1 MISIDIPGREHP
13 LEIEALILDYNGTIA
28 RDGELIE
35 GIPERLI
42 KLTDAVEVYVLTA
55 DTYGTVRGQC
65 EPLGVMVRTFPHA
78 GAGVCKEEIVLEL
91 RRNAKICA
99 VGNGFND
106 VQMMD
111 AADFAVAVLEA
122 EGMFAGLLPYADVL
136 VRSAGEA
143 LDLFLKPDRLR
154 ATLRN

>member
-13 LEIEALILDYNGTIA
+13 LEIEALVLDYNGTIA
-28 RDGELIE
+28 KDGALIE
-35 GIPERLI
+35 GIPKRLI
-42 KLTDAVEVYVLTA
+42 KLAEAVEVYVLTA

-65 EPLGVMVRTFPHA
+65 EPLGVTVRTFPHA
-78 GAGVCKEEIVLEL
+78 GAGVCKEEIVHEQKK
-91 RRNAKICA
+91 NAKVCA
-99 VGNGFND
+99 FGNGFND

-111 AADFAVAVLEA
+111 AADFAVAVLDA
-122 EGMFAGLLPYADVL
+122 EGMYAGLLPHADVL
-136 VRSAGEA
+136 VRSAVEA

>member
-13 LEIEALILDYNGTIA
+13 LEIEALVLDYNGTIA
-28 RDGELIE
+28 KDGALIE
-35 GIPERLI
+35 GIPKRLI
-42 KLTDAVEVYVLTA
+42 KLAEAVEVYVLTA

-65 EPLGVMVRTFPHA
+65 EPLGVTVRTFPHA

-91 RRNAKICA
+91 RRNAKVCA

-111 AADFAVAVLEA
+111 AADFAVAVLDA
-122 EGMFAGLLPYADVL
+122 EGMYAGLLPHADIL
-136 VRSAGEA
+136 VRSAEEA
-143 LDLFLKPDRLR
+143 LDLFLKADRLR

>member
-28 RDGELIE
+28 KDGALIE
-35 GIPERLI
+35 GIPERLN
-42 KLTDAVEVYVLTA
+42 KLADAVEVYVLTA

-65 EPLGVMVRTFPHA
+65 KPLGVTVRTFPHA
-78 GAGVCKEEIVLEL
+78 GAGACKEEIVLEL
-91 RRNAKICA
+91 RKNAKVCA

-111 AADFAVAVLEA
+111 AADFAVAVLDA
-122 EGMFAGLLPYADVL
+122 EGMYAGLLPHADVL
-136 VRSAGEA
+136 VRSAVEA

>member
-28 RDGELIE
+28 KDGALIE
-35 GIPERLI
+35 GIPERLV
-42 KLTDAVEVYVLTA
+42 KLADAVEVYVLTA

-65 EPLGVMVRTFPHA
+65 EPLGVTIRTFPHA
-78 GAGVCKEEIVLEL
+78 GAAVCKEEIVREL
-91 RRNAKICA
+91 KQSAKVCA
-99 VGNGFND
+99 VGNGLND

-122 EGMFAGLLPYADVL
+122 EGMYAGLLPHANVL
-136 VRSAGEA
+136 VRSAEEA
-143 LDLFLKPDRLR
+143 LDLFLEPDRLR

>member
-1 MISIDIPGREHP
+1 MISIDIPGRENP
-13 LEIEALILDYNGTIA
+13 LEIEALVLDYNGTIA
-28 RDGELIE
+28 RDGALIE

-65 EPLGVMVRTFPHA
+65 EPLGVTVRTFPHA

-91 RRNAKICA
+91 RRNAKVCA

-111 AADFAVAVLEA
+111 AAGFAVAVLDA
-122 EGMFAGLLPYADVL
+122 EGMYAGLLPHADVL

>member
-28 RDGELIE
+28 KDGALIE
-35 GIPERLI
+35 GIPKRLI
-42 KLTDAVEVYVLTA
+42 KLAEAVEVYVLTA

-65 EPLGVMVRTFPHA
+65 EPLGVTVRTFPHA

-91 RRNAKICA
+91 RKNAKVCA

-111 AADFAVAVLEA
+111 AADFAVAVLDA
-122 EGMFAGLLPYADVL
+122 EGMYAGLLPHADVL
-136 VRSAGEA
+136 VRSAEEA
-143 LDLFLKPDRLR
+143 LDLFLKADRLR

>member
-28 RDGELIE
+28 KDGALIE

-65 EPLGVMVRTFPHA
+65 EPLGVTVRTFPHA
-78 GAGVCKEEIVLEL
+78 GAGACKEEIVLEL
-91 RRNAKICA
+91 RRNAKVCA

-111 AADFAVAVLEA
+111 AADFAVAVLDA
-122 EGMFAGLLPYADVL
+122 EGMFAGLLPHADVL
-136 VRSAGEA
+136 VGSAVEA

>member
-1 MISIDIPGREHP
+1 MITIDIPGREHP

-28 RDGELIE
+28 KDGALIE
-35 GIPERLI
+35 GIPERLV
-42 KLTDAVEVYVLTA
+42 KLADAVDVYVLTA

-65 EPLGVMVRTFPHA
+65 EPLGVTIRTFPHA
-78 GAGVCKEEIVLEL
+78 GAAVCKEEIVREL
-91 RRNAKICA
+91 KQSAKVCA
-99 VGNGFND
+99 VGNGLND

-122 EGMFAGLLPYADVL
+122 EGMYAGLLPHANVL
-136 VRSAGEA
+136 VRSAEEA
-143 LDLFLKPDRLR
+143 LDLFLEPDRLR

>member
-13 LEIEALILDYNGTIA
+13 LEIEALVLDYNGTIA
-28 RDGELIE
+28 KDGALIE

-42 KLTDAVEVYVLTA
+42 KLAEAVEVYVLTA

-65 EPLGVMVRTFPHA
+65 EPLGVTVRTFPHA
-78 GAGVCKEEIVLEL
+78 GAGACKEEIVLEL
-91 RRNAKICA
+91 RRNAKVCA

-111 AADFAVAVLEA
+111 AADFAVAVLDA
-122 EGMFAGLLPYADVL
+122 EGMYAGLLPHADVL

>member
-1 MISIDIPGREHP
+1 MISIDIPGREHS
-13 LEIEALILDYNGTIA
+13 LEIEALVLDYNGTIA
-28 RDGELIE
+28 KDGALIE

-42 KLTDAVEVYVLTA
+42 KLAEAVEVYVLTA

-65 EPLGVMVRTFPHA
+65 EPLGVAVRTFPHA
-78 GAGVCKEEIVLEL
+78 GAGACKEEIVLEL
-91 RRNAKICA
+91 RRNAKVCA

-111 AADFAVAVLEA
+111 AADFAVAVLDA
-122 EGMFAGLLPYADVL
+122 EGMYAGLLPHADVL

>member
-1 MISIDIPGREHP
+1 MITIDIPGREHP

-28 RDGELIE
+28 KDGALIE
-35 GIPERLI
+35 GIPERLV
-42 KLTDAVEVYVLTA
+42 KLADAVEVYVLTA

-65 EPLGVMVRTFPHA
+65 EPLGVTIRTFPHA
-78 GAGVCKEEIVLEL
+78 GAAVCKEEIVREL
-91 RRNAKICA
+91 KQNAKVCA
-99 VGNGFND
+99 VGNGLND

-122 EGMFAGLLPYADVL
+122 EGMYAGLLPHANVL
-136 VRSAGEA
+136 VRSAEEA

>member
-1 MISIDIPGREHP
+1 M
-13 LEIEALILDYNGTIA
+13 
-28 RDGELIE
+28 
-35 GIPERLI
+35 
-42 KLTDAVEVYVLTA
+42 
-55 DTYGTVRGQC
+55 
-65 EPLGVMVRTFPHA
+65 
-78 GAGVCKEEIVLEL
+78 CKEEIVLEL
-91 RRNAKICA
+91 RRNAKVCA

-111 AADFAVAVLEA
+111 AADFAVAVLDA
-122 EGMFAGLLPYADVL
+122 EGMYAGLLPHADVL